1 MQYEITYAHS
11 ALKSL
16 RKLDGGV
23 ARRIL
28 TATGALAQDPRPPG
42 CLQLKGGSGEMRI
55 RVGDYRIIYLVE
67 DDVLLVVVVT
77 PGHRRDVYHR

>member
-55 RVGDYRIIYLVE
+55 RVGDYRIIYEVTDSE
-67 DDVLLVVVVT
+67 VVVLVLAV
-77 PGHRRDVYHR
+77 GHRREIYR